1 MRYLIVVVFVVLG
14 FYWGERSLYAKDLV
28 FDNGV
33 EVDLPIYKN
42 KQINPDGSVCVDMIR
57 LSVTA
62 TICMYGKTTDD
73 VVLNNGFI
81 KYKNLSPGSVRQVP
95 LLPDDAFVYAEG
107 GYSFL
112 YPARKKRVGDF
123 IAYEADHVLCKYDSD
138 DGDRPAICYAAA
150 LVPVK
155 SPNVNPVFF
164 VSAIIEQPP
173 TPGEKP
179 SKKAVSRVREI
190 NAIIKSIKIG
200 K

>member
-1 MRYLIVVVFVVLG
+1 MRYLIIVVFVVLG

-28 FDNGV
+28 FNNGV

-42 KQINPDGSVCVDMIR
+42 KKINQDGSVCVDMIG

-73 VVLNNGFI
+73 VVLSNGFI
-81 KYKNLSPGSVRQVP
+81 KYKNLSPESVRQVP

-112 YPARKKRVGDF
+112 YPARKKRIGDF
-123 IAYEADHVLCKYDSD
+123 IAYEADHVLCKCDSD

-155 SPNVNPVFF
+155 SPKANPVFF

-179 SKKAVSRVREI
+179 SKKAVSKVREI